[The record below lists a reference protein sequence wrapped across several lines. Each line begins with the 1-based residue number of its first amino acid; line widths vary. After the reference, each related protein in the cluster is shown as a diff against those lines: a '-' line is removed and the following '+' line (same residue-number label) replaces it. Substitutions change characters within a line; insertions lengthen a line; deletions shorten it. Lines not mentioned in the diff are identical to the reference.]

1 MFNQDVLDKLNEI
14 QRDISTIKKDI
25 STIKKDVSEIKEQLN
40 KVENGTSKMTS
51 HIDFVDTVYEKV
63 RSPLDIICNKFSM
76 IAGGNTETITKKLE
90 YDPEKN
96 R

>member
-14 QRDISTIKKDI
+14 QRDISI
-25 STIKKDVSEIKEQLN
+25 IKKDVSEIKEQLN

-63 RSPLDIICNKFSM
+63 KSPLNFVCNKFSM
-76 IAGGNTETITKKLE
+76 VAGNNTEIITKKIE
-90 YDPEKN
+90 DDPEKN